1 MDGIFLV
8 ETLVKLSNVLE
19 QVSRDINALTDD
31 ILKEVKIEQEKNESK
46 TG

>member
-19 QVSRDINALTDD
+19 QVSRDINVLTDD
-31 ILKEVKIEQEKNESK
+31 ILKEVKIEQEKNKSK